1 MTPERIAELRAL
13 ADAATSGPWR
23 VRWFPVDTV
32 TGEGG
37 DYVVE
42 AGDIN
47 GHAEELICYGDW
59 DGDFIAAAR
68 TAVPELLA
76 EVERL
81 EARVADLT
89 DEIVNCDRAE
99 LEAER
104 DEAVADLRRAIEGG
118 GEAS

>member
-1 MTPERIAELRAL
+1 MTPDRIAELRAL

-42 AGDIN
+42 AGDIS

-81 EARVADLT
+81 TTSL
-89 DEIVNCDRAE
+89 DRARKLADGLGQGGSSE
-99 LEAER
+99 
-104 DEAVADLRRAIEGG
+104 VAIANELRRAIEGG